1 MIIQH
6 IEPGEWNSRAVIHG
20 GYVWLS
26 GIVAGDKTAGIK
38 DQTADVLER
47 IDGFLAKAGSDKTK
61 IVSAVIY
68 IAEMAEKDG
77 MNAAWIDWMGDA
89 NPPARACVGVELTP
103 GTKVEIMCQAVIG

>member
-1 MIIQH
+1 MTIQH

-26 GIVAGDKTAGIK
+26 GIVAGDKTA
-38 DQTADVLER
+38 DVLER
-47 IDGFLAKAGSDKTK
+47 IDGFLAKADSDKTK